1 MILQRRWNRTAPV
14 HTVDHFVPDLEMEKI
29 LNIFINTFLF
39 RFAGDL
45 KELSIDQVDENAAI
59 ESYRD
64 LRSKI
69 DEINLCITELLE
81 LRKAIEPVCSWSE
94 AEQRKE
100 QLVNRRDELSAQK
113 REIEQQIT
121 ERQQAEDTLQKQ
133 MQELTG
139 DLSELQKEQKD
150 IDARLNALYTEQ
162 KEFEDT
168 SKLKRFFKFLFPET
182 AALLKKYVSSEQ
194 IRDFIQDERTL
205 RASNYAQMKRVESQL
220 KQKAPSALEYKT
232 KFLSKRKRLTF
243 VLRRV
248 KISLKNS
255 KCS

>member
-1 MILQRRWNRTAPV
+1 MEQDSTGPYSGSLCARLGNGKNIE
-14 HTVDHFVPDLEMEKI
+14 HFYKYF
-29 LNIFINTFLF
+29 FIPFC
-39 RFAGDL
+39 RYL

-59 ESYRD
+59 ESYRA

-168 SKLKRFFKFLFPET
+168 SKLKRFFKFLHILSYNHINTSVKNIF
-182 AALLKKYVSSEQ
+182 YNYISSFN
-194 IRDFIQDERTL
+194 RCC
-205 RASNYAQMKRVESQL
+205 QL
-220 KQKAPSALEYKT
+220 NI
-232 KFLSKRKRLTF
+232 F
-243 VLRRV
+243 
-248 KISLKNS
+248 
-255 KCS
+255 